1 MINNKS
7 GQLWVET
14 VIYTLIAFVLI
25 SAVLAIAQPK
35 IRELQDKT
43 FIEQSLG
50 IMKDVN
56 NIFLALAQGGTG
68 NKRLIELGI
77 NKGDLKI
84 DPATDSLTFEMES
97 SYLYSEPDKDI
108 SDGEIIIHTRE
119 RGDGYVV
126 NMTQDYSDMYNITYQ
141 GKEELK
147 DFGQS
152 SAPYRLFISNKG
164 KDTANRIIIDFEIG

>member
-1 MINNKS
+1 
-7 GQLWVET
+7 
-14 VIYTLIAFVLI
+14 
-25 SAVLAIAQPK
+25 
-35 IRELQDKT
+35 
-43 FIEQSLG
+43 
-50 IMKDVN
+50 
-56 NIFLALAQGGTG
+56 
-68 NKRLIELGI
+68 
-77 NKGDLKI
+77 
-84 DPATDSLTFEMES
+84 MES